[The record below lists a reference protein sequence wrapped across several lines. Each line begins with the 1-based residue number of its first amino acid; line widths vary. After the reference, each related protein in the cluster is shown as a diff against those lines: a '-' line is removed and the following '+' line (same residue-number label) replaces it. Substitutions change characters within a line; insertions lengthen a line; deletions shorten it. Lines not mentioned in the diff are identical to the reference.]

1 MKASLFFGFGFL
13 DPASESLV
21 IQINMKRQH
30 KIIDFIG
37 FLIKCLQND
46 NAPEGELQRFYLTS
60 YKVI

>member
-37 FLIKCLQND
+37 FLIRCMEKEIRL
-46 NAPEGELQRFYLTS
+46 FSTS
-60 YKVI
+60 SSEH

>member
-13 DPASESLV
+13 DPASKSLV

-37 FLIKCLQND
+37 FLIRCMEID
-46 NAPEGELQRFYLTS
+46 NASEGALQRF
-60 YKVI
+60 

>member
-21 IQINMKRQH
+21 IQINMKRQD
-30 KIIDFIG
+30 KNIDFIG
-37 FLIKCLQND
+37 FLIRCIEI
-46 NAPEGELQRFYLTS
+46 ASEGALQRFYLSS